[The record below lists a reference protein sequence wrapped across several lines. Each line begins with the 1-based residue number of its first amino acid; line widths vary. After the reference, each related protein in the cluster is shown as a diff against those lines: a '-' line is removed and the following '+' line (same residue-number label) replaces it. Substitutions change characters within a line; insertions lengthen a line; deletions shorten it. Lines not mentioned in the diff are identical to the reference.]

1 MTKHDTMRL
10 RLVAAVVV
18 ASACA
23 IVPAA
28 ATPPVGLTFELLAG
42 PIVFAPWDVN
52 VSPIDKNVK
61 WDMKLSSRSDSDIY
75 IVRNT
80 VAPGGN
86 LGWHTHPG
94 PTMVSVIEG
103 AVLLYDG
110 TDPLCGFR
118 RYEAG
123 EGFTEISREHVHN
136 LRNAS
141 GEAQAR
147 VIAYHMLPRGEP
159 RRIDKPKPTNCP
171 AF

>member
-10 RLVAAVVV
+10 RWVAAVVV

-110 TDPLCGFR
+110 TDPLC
-118 RYEAG
+118 
-123 EGFTEISREHVHN
+123 
-136 LRNAS
+136 AS
-141 GEAQAR
+141 GDTRRAR
-147 VIAYHMLPRGEP
+147 ASLRSAASMCTTCATPPAKRRRG
-159 RRIDKPKPTNCP
+159 
-171 AF
+171 